1 MDEKVFET
9 EYGAIHYWVSR
20 VDDGIAT
27 SAVPDASLEPGAC
40 STLGAG
46 DATSAPWLILLPGL
60 TADHTTFEPQVEYF
74 RGRVNLFSWD
84 APAHGASRPYP
95 LNFSIDDMARFLAA
109 IFEVEGIEG
118 PVFAGQ
124 SLGGYIS
131 QAFMDLFPG
140 RTAGFIS
147 IDSAP
152 LKRSYYPNWE
162 VALLRHTKLMYLS
175 IPWAILRPWGARGAS
190 TSEAGRAQML
200 HFMDSYQKREY
211 CELVAYCYAKLADAI
226 DEDRPYKIDC
236 PALLLCGEKDAA
248 GDVKP
253 FNRKWTV
260 GESIPL
266 VWVPGAG
273 HLANADNP
281 GFVNEQIEVFLEQI
295 G

>member
-1 MDEKVFET
+1 MDEKIFET
-9 EYGAIHYWVSR
+9 EHGAIHYWVSR
-20 VDDGIAT
+20 VDE
-27 SAVPDASLEPGAC
+27 SA
-40 STLGAG
+40 
-46 DATSAPWLILLPGL
+46 SALWLIMLPGL
-60 TADHTTFEPQVEYF
+60 TADHSTFGPQVAHF
-74 RGRVNLFSWD
+74 KGHVNLFTWD

-95 LNFSIDDMARFLAA
+95 LNFSIDDMAHLLAD
-109 IFEVEGIEG
+109 IFETEGIER

-124 SLGGYIS
+124 SLGGYIG
-131 QAFMDLFPG
+131 QAFIDLFPG
-140 RTAGFIS
+140 CAAGFIS

-152 LKRSYYPNWE
+152 LKRIYYPNWE

-200 HFMDSYQKREY
+200 RFMDSYQKREY

-226 DEDRPYKIDC
+226 GENRPYKIDC

-253 FNRKWTV
+253 FNHKWTT
-260 GESIPL
+260 GDNIPL

-273 HLANADNP
+273 HLSNVDNAT
-281 GFVNEQIEVFLEQI
+281 FVNEQIETFLDRI
-295 G
+295 